1 MNYQFFGTKYNLWGM
16 DTLKEFNQEELV
28 QYHVMSMLNKTARM
42 FDVDGLPETIK
53 LRDLELLIQT
63 SGYAII
69 VEEDGKHYALYG
81 TLGGEP
87 NQNYMP
93 TIAVVANPYLKLS
106 KTYTIG
112 KDCVIIPND
121 TFYMGL
127 LPMDKYYGKQL
138 ATTDISMDM
147 LVVNTRAQFALLAD
161 NDNAKRSCEEFLSQ
175 LAKGKRGVLMDKSIY
190 DKIQALPLAAQTSAQ
205 TIIQL
210 LERTQYIK
218 GSWLNELGVQ
228 SNYNMKRETIT
239 ANENILNVDNLLPF
253 TDNMLYSRT
262 EAMKELERVFG
273 LKWTYKFSSSWQK
286 LRTEIK
292 LTEQRDFKKGEQSNQ
307 LDNKENDNSE
317 VSGNGK
323 NE

>member
-1 MNYQFFGTKYNLWGM
+1 MDYQFFGSKFNFWGM
-16 DTLKEFNQEELV
+16 DTTKEFNQEELA
-28 QYHVMSMLNKTARM
+28 QYHIFSMLNKTSRM

-63 SGYAII
+63 SGYAVI
-69 VEEDGKHYALYG
+69 VKEKDKLYALYG

-93 TIAVVANPYLKLS
+93 TQAIVANPYLKLS
-106 KTYTIG
+106 KTYDIG
-112 KDCVIIPND
+112 KNCVIIPND

-127 LPMDKYYGKQL
+127 LPMNRYYGKQL

-147 LVVNTRAQFALLAD
+147 LVVNTRAQYALLAD
-161 NDNAKRSCEEFLSQ
+161 NDRAKRSCEEFISQ
-175 LAKGKRGVLMDKSIY
+175 LSKGKRSVLMDKSIY
-190 DKIQALPLAAQTSAQ
+190 EKIQALPLTSQTSAQ

-262 EAMKELERVFG
+262 EAMKEVERIFG
-273 LKWTYKFSSSWQK
+273 VKWTYKFSSSWEK

-292 LTEQRDFKKGEQSNQ
+292 LTEERSLEEQSNQ
-307 LDNKENDNSE
+307 LDREKSDKQEDNDN
-317 VSGNGK
+317 GK
-323 NE
+323 DE